1 MKMWPVTGAIRLFM
15 LSVAILAPTFAFAQS
30 QITRGVI
37 QGLILDEQGAV
48 IPGARVNVL
57 HTETG
62 FYRDLITD
70 PGGRFAALLMPL
82 GSYRITVAQSGFSSL
97 VRDGV
102 NLTVGQTVN
111 LTLTMRVAGTATKI
125 EVTAEA
131 PQVDTTGTAGSSL
144 LNALSLN
151 TTPLVGRKFESLIT
165 LTPGVSIVQGPDG
178 NEINFTG
185 QRGINNNISVDGGDY
200 NNPFFGEQLGGQR
213 ADIGISLEAVREFQ
227 VIAQNAPAEFGR
239 SSGGFVNVVTKSG
252 TNEFHGNLFH
262 FQRLGALTGKN
273 SDGTSQTDFHR
284 EQLGGTIGGP
294 VVKSKAFF
302 FLAFEQINA
311 NLTRPNLSEPFG
323 DAAAN
328 AQRTKLLNFF
338 KTKFNADEGQP
349 VKHPVKNSALV
360 SKFDWNVSARNQ
372 LAITYNFTRSNK
384 ENETFDVRSYG
395 TSANGIEGPSR
406 IQPFNV
412 SLNTAFSAQLLNEFH
427 YTYVRETRPR
437 GYGGPDLPD
446 TGIGFAPS
454 FRFGQPFFMPVEELF
469 WRHQIKD
476 NFSVVKGRHN
486 VKFGLDYNRTAND
499 QVFIGFARGRYLF
512 SSVDGFIDY
521 ATNGPTASNAG
532 GLLFY
537 LDFFGVG
544 GLSARDAG
552 RTNIRNDE
560 IGWFVQDKIQLHR
573 TLTMN
578 IGLRHEMQLM
588 PEPLMD
594 PSKAYYGSLIG
605 KPGFPSNGV
614 IPDQKDMWQPRFG
627 LAWDPGADGKTV
639 IRLGFGIFNART
651 PMLEQVGPLNT
662 NGAIAGGNY
671 RDGTFPL
678 SLLPQYP
685 KVLPP
690 DPGKPFSPSVR
701 VFAMDFKNP
710 RTYTANLAMEREI
723 YPNWVAYTDFTWSKG
738 VYLTRFVNG
747 NNPGP
752 DLGLPV
758 NGDTHIYGSVR
769 PFGALFPFGDI
780 ATTSSSAKSLY
791 RGWTTGMRK
800 RFAARFQLEWNYVLS
815 WDYDDDSNERDPFT
829 FRYFNYYNFKTD
841 YSYSDRDIRHKFN
854 FFGFAQLPGGFEFNG
869 LLSLRSAQPITPSPR
884 VVNSVDRGRN
894 SIRKDNA
901 YSSFDWRLQRPFKFK
916 DERSLV
922 LLFELFNTF
931 KSKNNLAPQVTNLL
945 FNFDGFLRSGIGDP
959 LTAQLGVK
967 FRF

>member
-1 MKMWPVTGAIRLFM
+1 MRIRSAAAVIVLI
-15 LSVAILAPTFAFAQS
+15 LSVAAIIPATSFSQS

-37 QGLILDEQGAV
+37 QGVVVDEKGGVLPNAK
-48 IPGARVNVL
+48 VNV
-57 HTETG
+57 HHVETG
-62 FYRDLITD
+62 FYRDLLSD
-70 PGGRFAALLMPL
+70 ASGRFVALLMPL
-82 GSYRITVAQSGFSSL
+82 GSYRITVEQAGFARLIREGIS
-97 VRDGV
+97 
-102 NLTVGQTVN
+102 LTVGQTVN
-111 LTLTMRVAGTATKI
+111 LTLTMKVAGTTTVV
-125 EVTAEA
+125 EVTGEA
-131 PQVDTTGTAGSSL
+131 PPVDITNTAGSAL
-144 LNALSLN
+144 LNELSIS
-151 TTPLVGRKFESLIT
+151 TTPLVGRKFESLIN

-213 ADIGISLEAVREFQ
+213 ADIGITLEAVREFQ

-252 TNEFHGNLFH
+252 TNDLHGNLFH
-262 FQRLGALTGKN
+262 FQRLEALTHKN

-284 EQLGGTIGGP
+284 EQLGGTLGGP
-294 VVKSKAFF
+294 IVKSRAFF
-302 FLAFEQINA
+302 FFAFEQINA
-311 NLTRPNLSEPFG
+311 NLTRPNLSQPFG
-323 DAAAN
+323 DAAAD

-338 KTKFNADEGQP
+338 KTKYGTDEGQP

-360 SKFDWNVSARNQ
+360 SKFDWNVSTKNQ
-372 LAITYNFTRSNK
+372 LSFTYNFTRSNK

-395 TSANGIEGPSR
+395 TSANGVEGPSH
-406 IQPFNV
+406 IQPFNL
-412 SLNTAFSAQLLNEFH
+412 SLNTAFSSQFLNELH

-437 GYGGPDLPD
+437 GYNGPDLPD
-446 TGIGFAPS
+446 TGIGFSPS

-469 WRHQIKD
+469 WRHQVKD
-476 NFSVVKGRHN
+476 NFSIVKGRHN
-486 VKFGLDYNRTAND
+486 IKLGFDYNRTAND

-521 ATNGPTASNAG
+521 ATNGPTATNAG
-532 GLLFY
+532 SLLFY

-560 IGWFVQDKIQLHR
+560 IGWFAQDKIQVHR
-573 TLTMN
+573 TLTLN
-578 IGLRHEMQLM
+578 LGLRHEMQLM
-588 PEPLMD
+588 PAPLMD

-605 KPGFPSNGV
+605 KPGFPSDGT
-614 IPDQKDMWQPRFG
+614 IPDQKNMWQPRFG
-627 LAWDPGADGKTV
+627 LAWDPAANGKTV

-662 NGAIAGGNY
+662 NGAIAGGNF
-671 RDGTFPL
+671 RDGTFPVAI
-678 SLLPQYP
+678 LPKYP
-685 KVLPP
+685 DVLAP
-690 DPGKPFSPSVR
+690 DPSKPFSPSVR
-701 VFAMDFKNP
+701 VFASDFKNP
-710 RTYTANLAMEREI
+710 RTYSVNAAIEREFHT
-723 YPNWVAYTDFTWSKG
+723 NWVAYTDFTWSKG
-738 VYLTRFVNG
+738 VYLTRFINA

-752 DLGLPV
+752 DLGLPTT
-758 NGDTHIYGSVR
+758 GDTHVYGSTR

-800 RFAARFQLEWNYVLS
+800 RFSERFQLEANYVLS

-829 FRYFNYYNFKTD
+829 FRYFNYFNFKED
-841 YSYSDRDIRHKFN
+841 YSLSDRDIRHKFN
-854 FFGFAQLPGGFEFNG
+854 LFGYVQLPGGFEMNG
-869 LLSLRSAQPITPSPR
+869 LFSAHSAQPITPSPR
-884 VVNSVDRGRN
+884 VVNSRDLGRN

-901 YSSFDWRLQRPFKFK
+901 YSSLDWRLQRLFRFR
-916 DERSLV
+916 DRYSLTA
-922 LLFELFNTF
+922 LFELFNTF
-931 KSKNNLAPQVTNLL
+931 NSKNNLAPQVTNLL

-959 LTAQLGVK
+959 LTAQLGIK